1 MGTVGRHI
9 FQNCRRNSRM
19 TMTRRSAL
27 GLALAG
33 TAGALA
39 VPRPSLAQS
48 ASRVLRF
55 VPQADLT
62 NFDPVMTTQQV
73 VRNASLLVWD
83 QLYGI
88 DSKFEPQ
95 PQMAEGH
102 EVSSDGLAWTFRLRP
117 GLKFHDGEPVLAK
130 DAVASIKRWM
140 PRDVMGLRLRA
151 VLDEIAVVDDRNFRL
166 RLKQPFPK
174 LLFAFGKSTTL
185 LLCIMPE
192 RIAATDSF
200 KAITEYV
207 GSGPMTFN
215 REEWVA
221 GARAV
226 FQRFDGYAP
235 REGAN
240 DWLSGGKRVNFDRIE
255 WITMPDAGTAA
266 AALQAG
272 EIDWWEQPVNDL
284 VPLLKRNRQIRVDV
298 ADPLGNVG
306 LLKVNHLHAPFTDPR
321 ARQALQLLVNQEDYM
336 QAVTGDD
343 ALWKPMPS
351 FFTPGTPYYTE
362 AGGERLKGARRMD
375 EAKRLL
381 AAAGYKGEAI
391 VLPVATDV
399 PIVKNSGDVTADML
413 KRAGINAEVLAMDWG
428 TQSARTNNK
437 GEPSQGGWHLSH
449 TWVAGAECVT
459 PAGHKALDAG
469 GGSSLSGWA
478 KSGEVQGAISEWF
491 GLTDAAASKASM
503 EKINRMSM
511 DFVTVIP
518 TGFFVGNTAWRSNVT
533 GIAKSPYPQFWG
545 VSKS

>member
-1 MGTVGRHI
+1 MNI
-9 FQNCRRNSRM
+9 
-19 TMTRRSAL
+19 TRRSAL
-27 GLALAG
+27 GLTLGGLAG
-33 TAGALA
+33 TVAA
-39 VPRPSLAQS
+39 PRLSLAQS
-48 ASRVLRF
+48 DRVLRF

-102 EVSSDGLAWTFRLRP
+102 EVSSDRLTWTIRLRP

-140 PRDVMGLRLRA
+140 PRDVMGMRLRA
-151 VLDEIAVVDDRNFRL
+151 VLNEISTVDDRNFRIQ
-166 RLKQPFPK
+166 LKQPFPK
-174 LLFAFGKSTTL
+174 LLFAFAKSTTL

-192 RIAATDSF
+192 RIASTDSF

-207 GSGPMTFN
+207 GSGPMVFK
-215 REEWVA
+215 RDEWVA

-226 FQRFDGYAP
+226 FQRFDGYAL
-235 REGAN
+235 RDGAN
-240 DWLSGGKRVNFDRIE
+240 DWLAGGKRMNFDRIE
-255 WITMPDAGTAA
+255 WVTMSDAGTAA

-284 VPLLKRNRQIRVDV
+284 VPLLKRNRQIKIDV

-306 LLKVNHLHAPFTDPR
+306 LLKLNHLHAPFNDAR

-343 ALWKPMPS
+343 SLWKRMPS
-351 FFTPGTPYYTE
+351 FFTPGTPFYTE
-362 AGGERLKGARRMD
+362 VGGERLKGPRRAD
-375 EAKRLL
+375 EAKKLL
-381 AAAGYKGEAI
+381 EAAGYKGETI
-391 VLPVATDV
+391 ILPVATDV
-399 PIVKNSGDVTADML
+399 PHVKNQGEVTADML
-413 KRAGINAEVLAMDWG
+413 RRAGVNVDMLAMDWG
-428 TQSARTNNK
+428 TQSTRTINK
-437 GEPSQGGWHLSH
+437 GAPTQGGWHLSH

-478 KSGEVQGAISEWF
+478 KSDEVQGAISEWF
-491 GLTDAAASKASM
+491 TLTDATAAKASM
-503 EKINRMSM
+503 DKINKMSM

-518 TGFFVGNTAWRSNVT
+518 TGFFVGNTAWRSNVS

-545 VSKS
+545 VSKG

>member
-1 MGTVGRHI
+1 
-9 FQNCRRNSRM
+9 M
-19 TMTRRSAL
+19 TLTRRSAL
-27 GLALAG
+27 GLSLG
-33 TAGALA
+33 IGGAMVGA
-39 VPRPSLAQS
+39 VAAPRLSQAQG
-48 ASRVLRF
+48 ARVLRF

-62 NFDPVMTTQQV
+62 NFDPVLTTQQV

-88 DSKFEPQ
+88 DSRFEPQ

-102 EVSSDGLAWTFRLRP
+102 EVSADGLTWTFRLRQ

-130 DAVASIKRWM
+130 DAVASIRRWM
-140 PRDVMGLRLRA
+140 PRDVMGMRLRA
-151 VLDEIAVVDDRNFRL
+151 VLDEIAVVDDRSFRI
-166 RLKQPFPK
+166 RLGQPFPK
-174 LLFAFGKSTTL
+174 LLFAFAKSTTL

-192 RIAATDSF
+192 RIASTDAF

-207 GSGPMTFN
+207 GSGPMLFK
-215 REEWVA
+215 RDEWVA
-221 GARAV
+221 GAKAV

-235 REGAN
+235 REGTS
-240 DWLSGGKRVNFDRIE
+240 DWLAGGKRVNFDRVE

-272 EIDWWEQPVNDL
+272 EVDWWEQAVNDL
-284 VPLLKRNRQIRVDV
+284 SPVLKRNRQVKVDV

-321 ARQALQLLVNQEDYM
+321 ARQALQWLVNQEDYM
-336 QAVTGDD
+336 GAVAGDD
-343 ALWKPMPS
+343 TALWKTMPS

-362 AGGERLKGARRMD
+362 VGGERLRGARRVD

-381 AAAGYKGEAI
+381 EAAGYKGEAI

-399 PIVKNSGDVTADML
+399 PNVKNQGDVTADML
-413 KRAGINAEVLAMDWG
+413 KRAGVNVDMIAMDWG

-437 GEPSQGGWHLSH
+437 GVPSQGGWHLSH

-478 KSGEVQGAISEWF
+478 KSDEVQGAISEWF
-491 GLTDAAASKASM
+491 TLTDPAAAKASM
-503 EKINRMSM
+503 DKINRMSM

-518 TGFFVGNTAWRSNVT
+518 TGFFVGSTAYRTSVS
-533 GIAKSPYPQFWG
+533 GMAKSPYPQFWG